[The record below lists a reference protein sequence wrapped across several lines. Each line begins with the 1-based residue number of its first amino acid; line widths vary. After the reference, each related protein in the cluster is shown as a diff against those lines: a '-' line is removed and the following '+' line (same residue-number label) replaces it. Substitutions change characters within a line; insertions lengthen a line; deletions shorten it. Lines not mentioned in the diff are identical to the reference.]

1 MDETGTPEGMA
12 VATGAATA
20 ADSMAGVLILGHA
33 CLDCRMLV
41 LPTFVPHVAEDVA
54 VLMQA

>member
-12 VATGAATA
+12 VATVAATA

-33 CLDCRMLV
+33 CLDFRML
-41 LPTFVPHVAEDVA
+41 LFTTFVPHVA
-54 VLMQA
+54 